1 MWTLVENWN
10 LEIWVVSESASDGLR
25 QYIEW
30 DLADPWIAHNFV
42 KFTLIFLQVPTITAL
57 AGDDSL
63 GDVSKTNGSSKKSEL
78 SPLDLSCTT
87 NGEGYGFYE
96 NVDFLVK

>member
-1 MWTLVENWN
+1 MK
-10 LEIWVVSESASDGLR
+10 ISE
-25 QYIEW
+25 
-30 DLADPWIAHNFV
+30 V
-42 KFTLIFLQVPTITAL
+42 FLQVPTIKAL

-87 NGEGYGFYE
+87 NGEG
-96 NVDFLVK
+96 